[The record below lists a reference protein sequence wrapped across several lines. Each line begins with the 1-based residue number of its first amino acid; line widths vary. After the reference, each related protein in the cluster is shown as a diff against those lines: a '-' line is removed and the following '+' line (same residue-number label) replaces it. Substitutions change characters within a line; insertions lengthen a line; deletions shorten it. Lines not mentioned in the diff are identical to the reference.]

1 MRFAPPALGIKFA
14 AITADSQVGFFK
26 GKALQIP
33 CKTLRVLGRKIR
45 KQKKRKKKQL
55 GCLFDFVGCGS
66 CLIELSF
73 AAWKA

>member
-45 KQKKRKKKQL
+45 KQKKRKKKNNS
-55 GCLFDFVGCGS
+55 VV
-66 CLIELSF
+66 CLILSDV
-73 AAWKA
+73 AHV